1 MPRSVNRKDT
11 SKGQHRPTADSDS
24 WKQQV
29 LFIKFNHGYKHMWD
43 RGRFGEVKINKSALF
58 DPWSQTGR
66 PNTPFDQSFY
76 LILNV
81 AVGGT
86 NGFFEDGVAN
96 KPWVDASYNAPKEFF
111 DARELWLPTWAN
123 GTARGMTV
131 RSVKMWKQG
140 RC

>member
-1 MPRSVNRKDT
+1 
-11 SKGQHRPTADSDS
+11 
-24 WKQQV
+24 
-29 LFIKFNHGYKHMWD
+29 MWD
-43 RGRFGEVKINKSALF
+43 RGRFGEKKINKSALF

-111 DARELWLPTWAN
+111 DARQLWMPTWPN
-123 GTARGMTV
+123 GTDGGMTV
-131 RSVKMWKQG
+131 RSVKMWRQG
-140 RC
+140 KC